1 MRRRVL
7 LAPVAALALLASAA
21 CAGKSAGPAQPPP
34 KVNENNV
41 NTVAR
46 DNVQD
51 GGKLTWPIG
60 QIPDNFNINQVDG
73 TLKDNA
79 DIISALMPNAYT
91 WDAGGTPKWNPDL
104 LAAEPKLVTDPAQTV
119 TYQLNPKAKWLDGTP
134 LTWEDFYWQWKA
146 LNGADKAYQVASS
159 NGYDAIGDVKKG
171 KDDHEV
177 VVTYTRKYAD
187 WTSLFDPVYPAS
199 TNKDPKVFNEGWKS
213 KPLTSA
219 GPFRLESVDQ
229 TAKTVTLVRNENW
242 WGAKA
247 KLDSIVYRAID
258 LDAQIDALANGEVDF
273 MDIGPDV
280 NKYNRAKGIAG
291 VDIRRAAGPN
301 FRHVT
306 MNGTSP
312 VLQDVNVR
320 QALAMGIDRTA
331 IAKAMLGPMGI
342 DAKPLNNHLFMANQN
357 GYQDNAGEVGTFNQ
371 AKAKQMLDA
380 AGWKLEGAARKKDG
394 KPLEINFV
402 IPTNV
407 ATSKQE
413 AELIQN
419 MLGQIGVTV
428 KINAVPTGDFFD
440 KYITPGQFDF
450 TVFSWLG
457 TPYPISSSQSIYAKP
472 KKNDKGE
479 LDIQQNN
486 ARIGSDEIDNLFEQ
500 ATSELDPKKA
510 IDLANKLDA
519 KLWQEVHSLTT
530 YQRPEQVACKKNL
543 ANFGAFGFASTTYQD
558 IGWVKS

>member
-1 MRRRVL
+1 
-7 LAPVAALALLASAA
+7 VAALALLASAA
-21 CAGKSAGPAQPPP
+21 CAGKSAEPSQPPP
-34 KVNENNV
+34 KANENNV
-41 NTVAR
+41 NAVAR
-46 DNVQD
+46 DSVQD
-51 GGKLTWPIG
+51 GGKLTWPVG
-60 QIPDNFNINQVDG
+60 QLPDNFNYNQLDG
-73 TLKDNA
+73 TLADNA
-79 DIISALMPNAYT
+79 NIINALMPFTYT

-104 LAAEPKLVTDPAQTV
+104 LAAEPKLVTDPTQTV
-119 TYQLNPKAKWLDGTP
+119 TYQINPKAVWLDGTA

-146 LNGADKAYQVASS
+146 LNGTDKAYQVASS
-159 NGYDAIGDVKKG
+159 TGYDAIGDVKKG
-171 KDDHEV
+171 KDDREV
-177 VVTYTRKYAD
+177 VITYKRKYAD
-187 WTSLFDPVYPAS
+187 WTSLFNPVYPAS
-199 TNKDPKVFNEGWKS
+199 TNKDPKVFNEGWKT

-219 GPFRLESVDQ
+219 GPFRLDNVDQ
-229 TAKTVTLVRNENW
+229 TAKTVTLVRNEKW

-258 LDAQIDALANGEVDF
+258 LDAQIDALANGEIDF

-280 NKYNRAKGIAG
+280 NKYNRAKGIAN

-301 FRHVT
+301 FRHLT

-342 DAKPLNNHLFMANQN
+342 DAKPLDNHLFMANQN
-357 GYQDNAGEVGTFNQ
+357 GYQPNAGEIGTFNQ
-371 AKAKQMLDA
+371 TKAKQLLDT
-380 AGWKLEGAARKKDG
+380 AGWKLEGAVRKKDG

-428 KINAVPTGDFFD
+428 KINSVPTADFFD
-440 KYITPGQFDF
+440 KYVTPGQFDF

-457 TPYPISSSQSIYAKP
+457 TQYPISSSQSIYANP

-479 LDIQQNN
+479 LDIQQNY
-486 ARIGSDEIDNLFEQ
+486 ARVGSDEIDNLFEQ

-519 KLWQEVHSLTT
+519 RLWQEVHSLTT

-543 ANFGAFGFASTTYQD
+543 VNYGAFGFASTNYQD
-558 IGWVKS
+558 IGWAKS

>member
-1 MRRRVL
+1 MR
-7 LAPVAALALLASAA
+7 
-21 CAGKSAGPAQPPP
+21 
-34 KVNENNV
+34 
-41 NTVAR
+41 
-46 DNVQD
+46 D
-51 GGKLTWPIG
+51 
-60 QIPDNFNINQVDG
+60 
-73 TLKDNA
+73 
-79 DIISALMPNAYT
+79 
-91 WDAGGTPKWNPDL
+91 
-104 LAAEPKLVTDPAQTV
+104 DPGFGLH
-119 TYQLNPKAKWLDGTP
+119 Y
-134 LTWEDFYWQWKA
+134 
-146 LNGADKAYQVASS
+146 
-159 NGYDAIGDVKKG
+159 
-171 KDDHEV
+171 
-177 VVTYTRKYAD
+177 
-187 WTSLFDPVYPAS
+187 LF
-199 TNKDPKVFNEGWKS
+199 
-213 KPLTSA
+213 
-219 GPFRLESVDQ
+219 
-229 TAKTVTLVRNENW
+229 
-242 WGAKA
+242 
-247 KLDSIVYRAID
+247 
-258 LDAQIDALANGEVDF
+258 
-273 MDIGPDV
+273 
-280 NKYNRAKGIAG
+280 
-291 VDIRRAAGPN
+291 
-301 FRHVT
+301 
-306 MNGTSP
+306 
-312 VLQDVNVR
+312 
-320 QALAMGIDRTA
+320 
-331 IAKAMLGPMGI
+331 
-342 DAKPLNNHLFMANQN
+342 
-357 GYQDNAGEVGTFNQ
+357 
-371 AKAKQMLDA
+371 
-380 AGWKLEGAARKKDG
+380 KKDG

-543 ANFGAFGFASTTYQD
+543 ANFGAFGFARTTYQD